1 MGVHNLPMGYLGVHK
16 LPKVRS
22 FTFFLSLTEEYR
34 KGRHTKIYIHED
46 LCAATR
52 NKRAEQ
58 YPELQEARKNGLAAY
73 FNYTTLVT
81 WPRRERAS
89 DASRAADGG
98 KEPAAASGEEPQ
110 PATSPHLLVPRGGLT
125 TPRPPH
131 AGITAMT
138 DPRAR

>member
-1 MGVHNLPMGYLGVHK
+1 MLMRS
-16 LPKVRS
+16 RS
-22 FTFFLSLTEEYR
+22 FTLFLSLTEEHR
-34 KGRHTKIYIHED
+34 MGRHTKIYIHED

-89 DASRAADGG
+89 DASRAA
-98 KEPAAASGEEPQ
+98 ASGEEPQ